1 MQFISVLVKLHFQH
15 HYSSLQCRMILQKSF
30 KYDDLMLKK
39 HLLLLSILKT
49 VLYNFFSGFFN
60 E

>member
-1 MQFISVLVKLHFQH
+1 
-15 HYSSLQCRMILQKSF
+15 
-30 KYDDLMLKK
+30 MLKK